1 MRAALTMTAVVT
13 VGMFLGAGAA
23 AAAPVPPVPNADQ
36 LTSQL
41 RRVLNPGVSDSERA
55 AALQGGQAAVPTANN
70 IAAQMDRYDSMISWN
85 VQDPALNDSQLDAQL
100 AVTFAAVRYPHP
112 PDLLGAD

>member
-13 VGMFLGAGAA
+13 VGTFLGAGA

-41 RRVLNPGVSDSERA
+41 RQFLNPGVSDSERA

-85 VQDPALNDSQLDAQL
+85 VQDPALTSSSSL
-100 AVTFAAVRYPHP
+100 AASCSPPIVWFATMR
-112 PDLLGAD
+112 